1 MISKE
6 ELHVLSYYR
15 AGELNGAVLFGK
27 LALVTDID
35 EIRIPLTRH
44 CLEEAEHGWLWTKII
59 KDLGHVPMKITS
71 TYQTEYG
78 KEFGMPQNILEILCL
93 TQILEKR
100 VLSHFIKHLS
110 MPNLNPIIKEALQKM
125 IEDEQ
130 GHLDWIKKKL
140 DNFDKRQSDEIMERL
155 SEIDKKVY
163 EKMASQSPFKEYFG
177 EIL

>member
-1 MISKE
+1 MVSKDE
-6 ELHVLSYYR
+6 IHILSYYR

-44 CLEEAEHGWLWTKII
+44 CLEEAEHGWLWTKVI
-59 KDLGHVPMKITS
+59 KDLGHIPIKITN

-78 KEFGMPQNILEILCL
+78 KEFGIPKNALEILCL

-110 MPNLNPIIKEALQKM
+110 MPNLNPIIKEALKKM

-130 GHLDWIKKKL
+130 GHLNWIKKEL
-140 DNFDKRQSDEIMERL
+140 DKFDKEESSKVMEKL
-155 SEIDKKVY
+155 SEIDQKVY
-163 EKMASQSPFKEYFG
+163 ERIASQSPFKEYFK

>member
-1 MISKE
+1 MVSKE
-6 ELHVLSYYR
+6 EIHILSYYR

-44 CLEEAEHGWLWTKII
+44 CLEEAEHGWLWTKVI
-59 KDLGHVPMKITS
+59 KDLGHIPIKIIN

-78 KEFGMPQNILEILCL
+78 KEFGIPRNALEILCL

-110 MPNLNPIIKEALQKM
+110 MPNLNPIIKEALKKM

-130 GHLDWIKKKL
+130 GHLNWIKKEL
-140 DNFDKRQSDEIMERL
+140 DKFDKEESSKVMKKL
-155 SEIDKKVY
+155 SEIDQKVY
-163 EKMASQSPFKEYFG
+163 ERISSQSPFKEYFG

>member
-1 MISKE
+1 MVSND
-6 ELHVLSYYR
+6 ELHILSYYR

-44 CLEEAEHGWLWTKII
+44 CLEEAEHGWLWTKAIE
-59 KDLGHVPMKITS
+59 DLGHIPIKITN

-78 KEFGMPQNILEILCL
+78 KEFGMPKNVLEILCL

-130 GHLDWIKKKL
+130 GHLAWIKKEL
-140 DNFDKRQSDEIMERL
+140 DKFDKEESSKIMKKL
-155 SEIDKKVY
+155 LDIDQKVY
-163 EKMASQSPFKEYFG
+163 NKIASQSPFKEYFG

>member
-1 MISKE
+1 MVSKE
-6 ELHVLSYYR
+6 EIHILSYYR

-44 CLEEAEHGWLWTKII
+44 CLEEAEHGWLWTKVI
-59 KDLGHVPMKITS
+59 KDLGHIPIKITN

-78 KEFGMPQNILEILCL
+78 KEFGMPTNALEILCL
-93 TQILEKR
+93 TQILERR

-110 MPNLNPIIKEALQKM
+110 MPNLNPIIQKALKKM
-125 IEDEQ
+125 IEDEK
-130 GHLDWIKKKL
+130 GHLDWIKREL
-140 DNFDKRQSDEIMERL
+140 DKFDKEESSKVMEKL
-155 SEIDKKVY
+155 SEIDQKVY
-163 EKMASQSPFKEYFG
+163 EKIASQSPFKEYFG